1 VNTFGDIQMDNY
13 VGLHQRHEVMVK
25 ELRLH
30 QIEGAIMAVVIIL
43 TPMIAVF
50 VIGLFTGL

>member
-1 VNTFGDIQMDNY
+1 MDNY

-30 QIEGAIMAVVIIL
+30 QIEGAIMSISIIL

-50 VIGLFTGL
+50 VIGLFTRL